1 MRNNRRGPIEG
12 ESTNSRVNKKAEDR
26 KKDYNTGPG
35 DLYSEQGIA
44 LVMVLVLSF
53 IALAIV
59 SALLFMVT
67 QGTIT
72 SGSQGFFR
80 TAEEAG
86 IGGAELAFEYME
98 SRGRLEIPGLNLA
111 NAGAYANVCDC
122 QEPDVYDDNLDLAT
136 DPAIRTCRCDKICN
150 PTESYDFNLTVSDEV
165 CDEDTAV
172 DGVQL
177 ALNPAINPDIQFL
190 IGNAPNQ
197 YNVSIKIVD
206 TVLGNSDIG
215 GVLNETLGNNKTV
228 DSNSGIIYPPHNPY
242 MYRIEVLAERATN
255 PRERSRLSILYAY

>member
-12 ESTNSRVNKKAEDR
+12 ESTKSRVNEKAEDR

-35 DLYSEQGIA
+35 SLCSEQGIA

-67 QGTIT
+67 QGTTT
-72 SGSQGFFR
+72 SGSHGFFR

-86 IGGAELAFEYME
+86 IGGAEIAYEYME
-98 SRGRLEIPGLNLA
+98 SRGYLEIPGLNLA
-111 NAGAYANVCDC
+111 NAAAYANVCNC
-122 QEPDVYDDNLDLAT
+122 QNPDVFSDNLDLAAS
-136 DPAIRTCRCDKICN
+136 PVGRTCRCDKICN
-150 PTESYDFNLTVSDEV
+150 PTQSYDAPNTGGGL
-165 CDEDTAV
+165 CDEDINV
-172 DGVQL
+172 NGVQL

-215 GVLNETLGNNKTV
+215 GVLDETLGS
-228 DSNSGIIYPPHNPY
+228 DSVINSQSGLIYPPHNPY
-242 MYRIEVLAERATN
+242 MYRIEVLAVRATN

>member
-1 MRNNRRGPIEG
+1 MRNNRRGSTESD
-12 ESTNSRVNKKAEDR
+12 STNSAVNEKAGGLARDW
-26 KKDYNTGPG
+26 NVGP
-35 DLYSEQGIA
+35 DSLCSEQGIA

-67 QGTIT
+67 QGTTT

-86 IGGAELAFEYME
+86 IGGAEIAFEYME
-98 SRGRLEIPGLNLA
+98 SRGRLNIPGLNLA
-111 NAGAYANVCDC
+111 TAYAGECDC
-122 QEPDVYDDNLDLAT
+122 GDPEIFDDNLDFTTAF
-136 DPAIRTCRCDKICN
+136 PFSRTCRCDKICN
-150 PTESYDFNLTVSDEV
+150 PTQSYDFNLAVGDDV

-172 DGVQL
+172 NGVQL

-206 TVLGNSDIG
+206 TVLGNSDVSGILDDNLSG
-215 GVLNETLGNNKTV
+215 DSTV
-228 DSNSGIIYPPHNPY
+228 NSQSGIIYPPHNPY
-242 MYRIEVLAERATN
+242 MYRIEVLAERASN